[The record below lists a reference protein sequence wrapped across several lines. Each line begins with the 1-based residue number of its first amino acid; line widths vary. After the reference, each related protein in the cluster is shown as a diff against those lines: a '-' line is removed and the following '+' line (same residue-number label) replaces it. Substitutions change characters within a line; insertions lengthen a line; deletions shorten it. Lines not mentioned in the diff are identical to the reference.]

1 MGLTSADGVLPL
13 SVQSVSASYGKTRIL
28 TDVSF
33 SLQGG
38 ESFGLIGLNGAGK
51 TTLIRAILSLGQST
65 GDVYFFGLPNHQAPS
80 RKNMIYLP
88 EKFIPSGQLSGWEH
102 LSLLLS
108 YYGQSVDRSRALEI
122 ATGLGFDN
130 SALDRRVRTYSKGM
144 GQKLGLI
151 GVLLAD
157 VPLMILDEP
166 MSGLDPRSRVLLKDR
181 LHEAKTAGR
190 TIFFSSHILADIE
203 EMCDRIGIIHD
214 GGLIFLGTPS
224 EFTSQYESAN
234 LERAFLTA
242 LEQSEANKREQ
253 SEAAKP
259 PAPSPQAA

>member
-1 MGLTSADGVLPL
+1 MGLTPPDTVPL

-33 SLQGG
+33 SLESG
-38 ESFGLIGLNGAGK
+38 EAFGLIGLNGAGK

-65 GDVYFFGLPNHQAPS
+65 GDVQFFGRPNHQALS

-88 EKFIPSGQLSGWEH
+88 EKFMPSMQLSGWEH

-108 YYGQSVDRSRALEI
+108 YFGQSVDRSRALEI
-122 ATGLGFDN
+122 AAGLGFDAA
-130 SALDRRVRTYSKGM
+130 ALDRRVRTYSKGM

-151 GVLLAD
+151 GVMLAD

-181 LHEAKTAGR
+181 LHEAKEAGR
-190 TIFFSSHILADIE
+190 TVFFSSHILADIE

-224 EFTSQYESAN
+224 EFTAKYQSAN

-242 LEQSEANKREQ
+242 LEQSESN
-253 SEAAKP
+253 KP
-259 PAPSPQAA
+259 PTESPQAA